1 MESTAVELIEDAIA
15 FVYSIIL
22 LKYSTHLTQHFS
34 YTNLSILLSIRDIA
48 LRKSTG
54 LSLTPPF

>member
-1 MESTAVELIEDAIA
+1 MTAVGLIEDAIA
-15 FVYSIIL
+15 FVHSIIL